1 MSGPIEVT
9 QGTTP
14 WETTPNTDP
23 LPVTGPATNAQ
34 LRASPLPV
42 AASLAAAVDVSD
54 RAPRLLG
61 IVALDAATLAALE
74 TIQIGS
80 LPAVALDA
88 ATLAALETIQVGSL
102 PAVALDAPTLA
113 ALESISVQN
122 FPATQPVTGP
132 LTDAQLRASTVPVTG
147 PLTDAQLRAST
158 VPVSGTVT
166 ASGPL
171 TDTQLRALAVAVS
184 GPATDAQLRATPLPV
199 SGTVAATG
207 PLTDA
212 QLRAAVVP
220 ISDGGGSL
228 TVDGTVGATQGTT
241 PWKAREDTAAMT
253 WVSVKSAAPAI
264 GAVQADTGAL
274 AAGDYDFDV
283 YLVVS
288 DTVAVGKGL
297 VIEHRN
303 AANGATLQTLG
314 GVSTQG
320 ELALRFRR
328 YTMAANERLRI
339 IAGTA
344 AGAASSMYVSAI
356 GRRVS

>member
-23 LPVTGPATNAQ
+23 LPVTGPVTNAQ
-34 LRASPLPV
+34 LRATPLPV

-102 PAVALDAPTLA
+102 PAVALDAATLA

-122 FPATQPVTGP
+122 FPATQPVSGP
-132 LTDAQLRASTVPVTG
+132 LTDAQLRASTVPVSG

-171 TDTQLRALAVAVS
+171 TDTQLRAS
-184 GPATDAQLRATPLPV
+184 GVPV
-199 SGTVAATG
+199 SG

-212 QLRAAVVP
+212 QLRAARVP
-220 ISDGGGSL
+220 VDGSGVTQPVS
-228 TVDGTVGATQGTT
+228 GTVGATQGTT

-253 WVSVKSAAPAI
+253 WVSGKSAAPAI

-328 YTMAANERLRI
+328 YTMATNERLRI

>member
-1 MSGPIEVT
+1 MTGPVEVT

-34 LRASPLPV
+34 LRATPLPV

-88 ATLAALETIQVGSL
+88 ATLAALETIQVGSM
-102 PAVALDAPTLA
+102 PAVALDAATLA

-122 FPATQPVTGP
+122 FPATQPVSGP

-171 TDTQLRALAVAVS
+171 TDTQLRAS
-184 GPATDAQLRATPLPV
+184 GVPV
-199 SGTVAATG
+199 TG

-228 TVDGTVGATQGTT
+228 TVDGTVGATQATT

-253 WVSVKSAAPAI
+253 WVSVKSAAPGI